1 MAWLTKEGT
10 VLLQKDKSEGNI
22 ANNYRPI
29 TCLPL
34 KWNFRSDFWAFRS
47 LEVVNKRTED
57 AGKDT
62 EELMIYFILIEQ

>member
-34 KWNFRSDFWAFRS
+34 KWNCRSDFWAFRS

-57 AGKDT
+57 AGKDM